1 MRSLHLVHSSYSSHI
16 KKLQAAFCGLSNH
29 AEKIL
34 PTSAKQR
41 LSTDSFTLVCAK
53 LEKLENKVCTNM
65 VRFRATKTTSG
76 FCSESYIKS
85 GVGG

>member
-1 MRSLHLVHSSYSSHI
+1 MHSSYSSHI
-16 KKLQAAFCGLSNH
+16 KKLKAAFCGLSNQ

-34 PTSAKQR
+34 PTSEKQR
-41 LSTDSFTLVCAK
+41 LSTESITLVCAK
-53 LEKLENKVCTNM
+53 LEKLDNKVCTNM

-76 FCSESYIKS
+76 FAVKVIYKQ